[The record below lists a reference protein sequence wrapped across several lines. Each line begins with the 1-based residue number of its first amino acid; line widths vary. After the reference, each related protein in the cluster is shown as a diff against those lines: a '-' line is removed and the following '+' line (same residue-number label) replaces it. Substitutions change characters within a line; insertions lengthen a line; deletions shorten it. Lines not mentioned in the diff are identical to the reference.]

1 MIKYINKT
9 DSKSTFLH
17 RLKNNSPQFFNVS
30 VKDEDM
36 FFVLLKS
43 THGGGYYFVGNI
55 AESENGLCITGS
67 IVHDPDE
74 NGNPKEQSYS
84 KKEKIKDFL
93 EAAIGLILFWWIIVI
108 VAIFALFGGMFKK
121 DKDVPLEKKLDDFMI
136 DFMGCEKFD

>member
-1 MIKYINKT
+1 MIKYINKA

-30 VKDEDM
+30 VKGEDM

-93 EAAIGLILFWWIIVI
+93 ETAIGLILFWWIIVI

-121 DKDVPLEKKLDDFMI
+121 DKNVPLEKKLDDFMI
-136 DFMGCEKFD
+136 DFMGCEKSD

>member
-1 MIKYINKT
+1 MIKYINKA

-93 EAAIGLILFWWIIVI
+93 KAAIGLILLWWIVVI
-108 VAIFALFGGMFKK
+108 VGIIVLFCEIFNK

-136 DFMGCEKFD
+136 DFMGCEKSD